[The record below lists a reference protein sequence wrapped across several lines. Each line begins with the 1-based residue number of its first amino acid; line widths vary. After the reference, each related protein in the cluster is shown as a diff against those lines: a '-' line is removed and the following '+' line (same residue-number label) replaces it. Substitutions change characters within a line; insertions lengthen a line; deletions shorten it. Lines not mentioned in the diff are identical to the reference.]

1 MSAAE
6 RPPRLVDEPGALKDL
21 CRELAGV
28 PAYAFDTEFHLER
41 TYYPQLALIQ
51 LAWGDHEV
59 ALVDPLAVDPA
70 PLAEVFAGPAVAV
83 GHAADQDLDV
93 LDAACGVVPSTV
105 FDTQIAAGFLGMSS
119 PSLSRLVEQILGV
132 RLPKADRLSDWLTRP
147 LTERQRTYAGNDVAY
162 LLEVRD
168 VMVRRLEDSGR
179 LQWAEE
185 ECAAVLPQRRR
196 STVPEEAWWK
206 MGDSRSLRDRT
217 RGVAQEVAAWR
228 ERKAAAVDRPR
239 RTVLSDLALLAI
251 VQRPPKNVEE
261 LRAIRGID
269 GRHLA
274 KGGAE
279 EILAAVRRGQALPRE
294 ELHLPPEGRDSV
306 ASGTAVAVAA
316 GLVRQ
321 IAEDLHFD
329 PTLLAS
335 RADIANL
342 LRGDPGRLDHG
353 WRRRLAGEPIR
364 RLVTGEVAAAFQPD
378 GTLVLEERSHRA
390 APVPGD
396 G

>member
-329 PTLLAS
+329 PALLAS